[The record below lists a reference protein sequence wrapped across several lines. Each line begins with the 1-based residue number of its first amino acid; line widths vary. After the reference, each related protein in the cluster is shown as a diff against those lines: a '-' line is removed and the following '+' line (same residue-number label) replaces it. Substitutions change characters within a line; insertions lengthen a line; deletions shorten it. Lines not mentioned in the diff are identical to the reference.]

1 VRTSIVC
8 PECSDTAGGVA
19 VFHVATI
26 REDGLYTGKCPN
38 GHDLLVA
45 TQTLRHE
52 MLFEIA
58 LNAIVDGYRREAISS
73 FSAAVE
79 RFFEFAIRVLAK
91 NRKLTPQIFDQAW
104 RVVARQSERQL
115 GAFVS
120 LYTVR
125 LGELPTILSNKM
137 VELRNDVIHR
147 GVLPDLEDV
156 LRFGAA
162 AYEVIETGIQ
172 RLRATCVDDLN
183 AVLSEHV
190 AEISSRRGPPIPVRF
205 R

>member
-1 VRTSIVC
+1 
-8 PECSDTAGGVA
+8 
-19 VFHVATI
+19 
-26 REDGLYTGKCPN
+26 
-38 GHDLLVA
+38 
-45 TQTLRHE
+45 
-52 MLFEIA
+52 
-58 LNAIVDGYRREAISS
+58 
-73 FSAAVE
+73 
-79 RFFEFAIRVLAK
+79 
-91 NRKLTPQIFDQAW
+91 
-104 RVVARQSERQL
+104 
-115 GAFVS
+115 

-190 AEISSRRGPPIPVRF
+190 AEISSRMGTTYPRSFQVTPTALNVIEDISHGYRPFAQVLAWYGITAQAMRS